1 MDKNERTDYD
11 IELMMRLDQSAKLLD
26 MPLKEFMELPIPLGT
41 AMVVARHKNLLESRY
56 RYNKNKVVD
65 VFTQEKTYGLD
76 ALITVVNMLFGGKD
90 SGDSDKP
97 KGAQNISAMRYPNGR

>member
-11 IELMMRLDQSAKLLD
+11 MELMMRLDQSAKLLD
-26 MPLKEFMELPIPLGT
+26 MPLKEFLQLDIPLGT

-76 ALITVVNMLFGGKD
+76 ALITVANMLFGGSKN
-90 SGDSDKP
+90 SEDKP
-97 KGAQNISAMRYPNGR
+97 KGAQNISAMNARP